1 MGYMKAC
8 INLANLF
15 ERGNK
20 KLDIKPSEELH
31 REFKLKAF
39 YHTSD
44 GVTEISS
51 SIPKAGETY

>member
-1 MGYMKAC
+1 MKAC

-31 REFKLKAF
+31 QEFKLKAF